1 MEQIILKHL
10 QENGSISSWEAIQ
23 KYNCTRLGHYIWLL
37 RRDGYTINGQREPF
51 THSITG
57 RKSTYVR
64 YFLKAN

>member
-10 QENGSISSWEAIQ
+10 QEHGSITSMEAIL

-37 RRDGYTINGQREPF
+37 RRDGYIINGQREPF

-57 RKSTYVR
+57 RKSAYVR
-64 YFLKAN
+64 YILASN